1 MNQKNVLVL
10 TVGTGNVEKLEE
22 SLLKPLSK
30 SIAQGKWNEAVLLPS
45 TVTETYAVR
54 LHQQFPDLPLRIKPL
69 PKPGMEND
77 ADACF
82 GYFDEVLGNL
92 IKNGYKSQN
101 ITVDFTRGTK
111 AMSAALVLAAVRRDV
126 PQLRYIQS
134 EQRDERGMVIPGS
147 EEIAEL
153 STTLA
158 TARRQLDTAI
168 HLMYRGNFAAVL
180 KLIPEKPEQLA
191 ERFPETFRE
200 EAAGLWR
207 RAYFYAAWG
216 RLDYKEAMRRAK
228 RLLPEDDLADHK
240 AWVCDL
246 ANQPDRSQHRAMA
259 KWLQIICCD
268 LLANGR
274 RCIESRHY
282 EDALLR
288 GYRVLELIGQLLL
301 FKRGIDSASI
311 NPTIPEV
318 QNLEARLK
326 RKGSHRFGCTKNG
339 YLQAPRELAA
349 RLLKELGE
357 PLATKLLDFAE
368 KHPKIKARQRNHS
381 ILIHGFTATSGSDAS
396 ALDDLYDD
404 LESLLTRS
412 CPKAVATKAK
422 SVTDPFPRY

>member
-45 TVTETYAVR
+45 TVTETHAVR

-82 GYFDEVLGNL
+82 GYFDEVLGDL
-92 IKNGYKSQN
+92 IKKEYKSEN

-111 AMSAALVLAAVRRDV
+111 AMSAALVLAAVRRDI

-134 EQRDERGMVIPGS
+134 EQRDERGMVIPGR

-168 HLMYRGNFAAVL
+168 HLMHRGNFAAVL

-191 ERFPETFRE
+191 ERFPETFRK
-200 EAAGLWR
+200 EAAGLRR
-207 RAYFYAAWG
+207 RAYFYAAWD

-246 ANQPDRSQHRAMA
+246 GSESDESQHGAMA

-274 RCIESRHY
+274 RRIKNRHY

-288 GYRVLELIGQLLL
+288 GYRVLELIGQFLL
-301 FKRGIDSASI
+301 FERGMDSACLDSKH
-311 NPTIPEV
+311 PAV
-318 QNLEARLK
+318 QCLQEKLK
-326 RKGSHRFGCTKNG
+326 KGGSHGLGHVKKGCLTAGRDNT
-339 YLQAPRELAA
+339 A
-349 RLLKELGE
+349 RLLKILNE
-357 PLATKLLDFAE
+357 PLATELLRFDK
-368 KHPKIKARQRNHS
+368 KHPKIKAKQRNHS

-396 ALDDLYDD
+396 ALEDLYDH

-422 SVTDPFPRY
+422 AVTDPFPRH

>member
-1 MNQKNVLVL
+1 MNKKNVLVL
-10 TVGTGNVEKLEE
+10 TVGTGDVEKPEA
-22 SLLKPLSK
+22 SLLNPLSK
-30 SIAQGKWNEAVLLPS
+30 SIAQGEWHEAVLLPS
-45 TVTETYAVR
+45 TVTESFAVR
-54 LHQQFPDLPLRIKPL
+54 LQDQFPDLQVRIKPL
-69 PKPGMEND
+69 PKPKMEND

-82 GYFDEVLGNL
+82 GYFDGILGDL
-92 IKNGYKSQN
+92 IENGYTQEN

-126 PQLRYIQS
+126 TQLRYIHGK
-134 EQRDERGMVIPGS
+134 RDKRGMVIPGS
-147 EEIAEL
+147 EAISGL
-153 STTLA
+153 SATLA

-168 HLMYRGNFAAVL
+168 HLMHRGNFAAVL

-191 ERFPETFRE
+191 ERFPETFRK
-200 EAAGLWR
+200 EAAGLRR
-207 RAYFYAAWG
+207 RAYFYAAWD

-246 ANQPDRSQHRAMA
+246 ANQPDRSQHGAMA

-301 FKRGIDSASI
+301 FERGIDSASI

-326 RKGSHRFGCTKNG
+326 KKGSHRFGCTKNG
-339 YLQAPRELAA
+339 YLRAPRELAA

-422 SVTDPFPRY
+422 SVTDSFPRH